1 LIRNF
6 NNYFLN
12 YLSKVAVLVVT
23 DVLIVMKVPGTMRT
37 ATGKPGE
44 VICQVADE
52 TSAVMIIT
60 GTRGLGKMRRTIL
73 GSVSD
78 YLVNHATCPVMVIRD
93 PAEIERKRRPSAPEG
108 SKGKSRHAS
117 GDSVGS
123 FTANLRQR
131 FASGGKSRSVS
142 GDKEDPCLRERKKE
156 SLTRAEAATA
166 EEDEDAETPFT
177 QSQETENA

>member
-1 LIRNF
+1 MLC
-6 NNYFLN
+6 
-12 YLSKVAVLVVT
+12 VV
-23 DVLIVMKVPGTMRT
+23 KVPGTLRT

-44 VICQVADE
+44 VICQVAE
-52 TSAVMIIT
+52 EVSAVMIIT
-60 GTRGLGKMRRTIL
+60 GTRSLGKMKRTIL

-93 PAEIERKRRPSAPEG
+93 PAEIERKRRPSAPDG

-123 FTANLRQR
+123 FTASLRQR

-142 GDKEDPCLRERKKE
+142 GDKEDPSLRERKKD
-156 SLTRAEAATA
+156 SRARAEAATA
-166 EEDEDAETPFT
+166 EEDEDAEAPLAHPKK
-177 QSQETENA
+177 TENA

>member
-1 LIRNF
+1 MFDSIMD
-6 NNYFLN
+6 
-12 YLSKVAVLVVT
+12 VVC
-23 DVLIVMKVPGTMRT
+23 VMKVPGTLRT

-44 VICQVADE
+44 VICQVAE
-52 TSAVMIIT
+52 EMAAVMIIA
-60 GTRGLGKMRRTIL
+60 GTRSLGKMKRTIL

-93 PAEIERKRRPSAPEG
+93 PAEIERKRRPSAPDG

-123 FTANLRQR
+123 FTASLRQR

-142 GDKEDPCLRERKKE
+142 GDKEDPSLRERKKD
-156 SLTRAEAATA
+156 SRARAEAAATA
-166 EEDEDAETPFT
+166 EEDEDVEAPLAQQKNTD
-177 QSQETENA
+177 NA

>member
-1 LIRNF
+1 MKL
-6 NNYFLN
+6 Y
-12 YLSKVAVLVVT
+12 VVQ
-23 DVLIVMKVPGTMRT
+23 VPGTLRT

-52 TSAVMIIT
+52 VAAVMIIT
-60 GTRGLGKMRRTIL
+60 GTRSLGKMKRTIL

-93 PAEIERKRRPSAPEG
+93 PAEVERKRRPSAPDG
-108 SKGKSRHAS
+108 SKGKLRHGS

-123 FTANLRQR
+123 FTASLRQR

-142 GDKEDPCLRERKKE
+142 GDKEDPSLRERKKD
-156 SLTRAEAATA
+156 SRARAEAATA
-166 EEDEDAETPFT
+166 EEDEEVEVPLAQPKKT
-177 QSQETENA
+177 